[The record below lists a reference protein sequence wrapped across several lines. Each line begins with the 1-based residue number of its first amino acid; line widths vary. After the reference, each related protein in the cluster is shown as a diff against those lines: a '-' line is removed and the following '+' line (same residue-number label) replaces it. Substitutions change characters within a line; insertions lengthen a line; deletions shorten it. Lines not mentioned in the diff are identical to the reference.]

1 MPLLSRE
8 DRTAAE
14 TEWSPK
20 LPPLELADLTLGNFT
35 AKKILGMGSSG
46 KAELV
51 ECHSNGCQYAM
62 KTIQGVFDEEHGVQ
76 VQNLAPLDACSGSSA
91 EARTAGCF

>member
-1 MPLLSRE
+1 MESQI
-8 DRTAAE
+8 A
-14 TEWSPK
+14 
-20 LPPLELADLTLGNFT
+20 PPLELADLTLGNFT

-76 VQNLAPLDACSGSSA
+76 VPEAPRASRRLLGRQCGSTHRGLLFLIVCYLWSD
-91 EARTAGCF
+91 R

>member
-1 MPLLSRE
+1 MESQI
-8 DRTAAE
+8 A
-14 TEWSPK
+14 
-20 LPPLELADLTLGNFT
+20 PPLVLDDLSLGNFT

-51 ECHSNGCQYAM
+51 ECHSNGRQYAM

-76 VQNLAPLDACSGSSA
+76 ASTPTGLFLTHTQHCLQWTLSSCDV
-91 EARTAGCF
+91 CFEFRCH